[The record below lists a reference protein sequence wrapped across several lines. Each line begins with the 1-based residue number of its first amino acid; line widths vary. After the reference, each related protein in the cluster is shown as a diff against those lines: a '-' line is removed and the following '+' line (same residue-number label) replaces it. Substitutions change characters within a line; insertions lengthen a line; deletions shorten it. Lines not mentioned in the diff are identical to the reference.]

1 MMIGDTILEAACDLS
16 GNVPLECFMTT
27 EERVDEDL
35 VFENGDCK

>member
-1 MMIGDTILEAACDLS
+1 MMIDDTILEAACDLS

-35 VFENGDCK
+35 VFVNGECK